1 MIIIT
6 DLFCPL
12 ANSPCKTNCAFL
24 NDEIGDVC
32 QLALSAKAM
41 TDYVT
46 IFKRIDT
53 SLSAINNHLNGQEQS
68 SED

>member
-12 ANSPCKTNCAFL
+12 IKDKCNTNCAFL
-24 NDEIGDVC
+24 DEENRNVC

-53 SLSAINNHLNGQEQS
+53 SLAVINNHLNGQEQS
-68 SED
+68 SEG